1 MVHDLDRV
9 STHEGRGKL
18 DPPSPAPPAP
28 GGLPQPQRDSVV
40 QAVTAAVE
48 RYFAQRGA
56 APGGPLASAP
66 PSRLAAPG
74 VVAGAVDR
82 YLEQR
87 ASRPSAPACGCGLK
101 PPATAAAAFPA
112 PAAPAPVAPPAPPVV
127 IVDFVC
133 ESDVRAAMA
142 QGKKIFIGPR
152 TIVTPSA
159 RELAAAGEILVR
171 AQR

>member
-1 MVHDLDRV
+1 MAYGLDPV
-9 STHEGRGKL
+9 SPQLVRDKL
-18 DPPSPAPPAP
+18 DHPGAAMPVP
-28 GGLPQPQRDSVV
+28 GGSPQPRLDPVV

-48 RYFAQRGA
+48 RYLAQRGA
-56 APGGPLASAP
+56 APGASPAPAP
-66 PSRLAAPG
+66 PSRPAVQD
-74 VVAGAVDR
+74 VVAGVVDR

-87 ASRPSAPACGCGLK
+87 ASRQSPPACGCGLK
-101 PPATAAAAFPA
+101 PPAADAAAPA
-112 PAAPAPVAPPAPPVV
+112 SPAAPAKVQPPAPPVA

-133 ESDVRAAMA
+133 ESDVRAALA

-159 RELAAAGEILVR
+159 RELAAPGEILVR

>member
-1 MVHDLDRV
+1 MSYNPNPGSLPAD
-9 STHEGRGKL
+9 RGKL
-18 DPPSPAPPAP
+18 DRLPAAGHAP
-28 GGLPQPQRDSVV
+28 GGLDQHAADSIV

-48 RYFAQRGA
+48 RYLAQRA
-56 APGGPLASAP
+56 APGGSPASAP
-66 PSRLAAPG
+66 PSRPAVHD
-74 VVAGAVDR
+74 VVAGAVDK

-87 ASRPSAPACGCGLK
+87 TPRPSAPACGCGL
-101 PPATAAAAFPA
+101 PPRATAAAAPSA
-112 PAAPAPVAPPAPPVV
+112 PAAPAKVEPPAPPVV

-159 RELAAAGEILVR
+159 RELAAPTEILVR